1 MNSTIDPRQISPKHF
16 NRLKYAGVL
25 LTLFGIGL
33 FAYFV
38 YSVGLHDIFE
48 GVKRFGFAGFG
59 VIIAIFFVRIF
70 VRAYAWKLSVHAP
83 YSLSLKDTIPAVIIG
98 EAMSTTIPL
107 GFLAS
112 GTAKAIAVRNR
123 IPLVAGLS
131 SVATENLFYSFIT
144 AIFLISGGV
153 VLLRGFEID
162 QSLVVMIDIL
172 IITFSILLVLGIL
185 MVVRQWHF
193 ASKTCEWIYS
203 KGFFPNLLKTGRT
216 DIRLFEDLIYG
227 FYRHYPKRFI
237 PICLLETV
245 YFVGGV
251 VEVWFILSRI
261 GDAYPSILNSFLL
274 ESVSRLIAILFKLV
288 PLVIGVDEA
297 GSQFIGQTL
306 ALAAGIGVTLAI
318 IRKSRI
324 LFWTAIG
331 IALIIKRGFSIRDIS
346 ENEKTTLAKITGR
359 A

>member
-1 MNSTIDPRQISPKHF
+1 MNQTTDTHQISQKHI
-16 NRLKYAGVL
+16 NRLKIAGIL

-33 FAYFV
+33 FSYFV
-38 YSVGLHDIFE
+38 YSVGFHDIFD
-48 GVKRFGFAGFG
+48 GVRRFGFAGFG
-59 VIIAIFFVRIF
+59 VIIAIFFIRIF

-83 YSLSLKDTIPAVIIG
+83 YSLSLKDTIPAVVIG

-123 IPLVAGLS
+123 VPLVASLS

-153 VLLRGFEID
+153 VLLRGFAID
-162 QSLVVMIDIL
+162 ESLAIMIDVL
-172 IITFSILLVLGIL
+172 IVTFGILLILGIL
-185 MVVRQWHF
+185 MVIRQWHF
-193 ASKTCEWIYS
+193 ASKTCEWVYS
-203 KGFFPNLLKTGRT
+203 KGYFQTLLKTRRS

-245 YFVGGV
+245 YFWGGV
-251 VEVWFILSRI
+251 AEVLFILSRI

-274 ESVSRLIAILFKLV
+274 ESVSRFIAIMFKLV

-297 GSQFIGQTL
+297 GSQFMSQTL
-306 ALAAGIGVTLAI
+306 ALAAGMGVTIAI
-318 IRKSRI
+318 IRKGRI

-331 IALIIKRGFSIRDIS
+331 IILIIKRGLSISDIS
-346 ENEKTTLAKITGR
+346 KSDKA
-359 A
+359 

>member
-1 MNSTIDPRQISPKHF
+1 MNQTIAPRQISPKHI
-16 NRLKYAGVL
+16 NRLKYAGIL
-25 LTLFGIGL
+25 LTLFGVGL

-38 YSVGLHDIFE
+38 YSVGFHDIFE

-83 YSLSLKDTIPAVIIG
+83 YSLDLKDTIPAVVIG

-123 IPLVAGLS
+123 VPLVAGLS

-144 AIFLISGGV
+144 AIFLIFGGV
-153 VLLRGFEID
+153 VLLRGFAVDE
-162 QSLVVMIDIL
+162 SLAIMIDVL
-172 IITFSILLVLGIL
+172 IVTFGVLLILGIL

-193 ASKTCEWIYS
+193 ASITSEWIYR
-203 KGFFPNLLKTGRT
+203 KGYFQNLLKTRRS

-227 FYRHYPKRFI
+227 FYRHYPKRFL
-237 PICLLETV
+237 PICLLESV

-251 VEVWFILSRI
+251 AEVWFILSRI

-274 ESVSRLIAILFKLV
+274 ESVSRLVAILFKLV
-288 PLVIGVDEA
+288 PMMIGVDEA
-297 GSQFIGQTL
+297 GAQFVAKIIGL
-306 ALAAGIGVTLAI
+306 GIATVVTLTI
-318 IRKSRI
+318 IRKGRI

-331 IALIIKRGFSIRDIS
+331 IVLIIKRGLSISDIS
-346 ENEKTTLAKITGR
+346 KSDKA
-359 A
+359 

>member
-1 MNSTIDPRQISPKHF
+1 MKQTINPQRISQKHI
-16 NRLKYAGVL
+16 NRLKIAGIL

-38 YSVGLHDIFE
+38 YSVGFHDIFE

-83 YSLSLKDTIPAVIIG
+83 YSLSLKDTLPAVVIG

-123 IPLVAGLS
+123 VPLVASLS

-144 AIFLISGGV
+144 AIFLIAGGV
-153 VLLRGFEID
+153 VLLRGFAVDE
-162 QSLVVMIDIL
+162 SLTIMIDIL
-172 IITFSILLVLGIL
+172 IITFGILLCLGIL

-193 ASKTCEWIYS
+193 TSKTCEWIYS
-203 KGFFPNLLKTGRT
+203 KGYFQNLLKTRRT

-227 FYRHYPKRFI
+227 FYRHYPRRFI

-245 YFVGGV
+245 YFGGGV
-251 VEVWFILSRI
+251 VEVLYILTRI

-274 ESVSRLIAILFKLV
+274 ESVSRFIAIMFKLV

-297 GSQFIGQTL
+297 GSQFMGQTL
-306 ALAAGIGVTLAI
+306 ALAAGMGVTIAI
-318 IRKSRI
+318 IRKGRI

-331 IALIIKRGFSIRDIS
+331 IIIIIKRGLSISDIS
-346 ENEKTTLAKITGR
+346 ESDKV
-359 A
+359 